1 MCSTQGGPLHECL
14 FVYCLYLN
22 HKRARE
28 TCSEH
33 ATDSST
39 FPTQTHFISSRKVI
53 KIPGTDVD
61 NHALMGAACFRLY
74 LRYVFPVITD
84 AMSAEVRERDK
95 EREVLSRVWQPLSL
109 SRSLL
114 LSISRWTSLTL
125 SNVLSWV
132 RAAGGERKR
141 ELQQWREPHCRT
153 LTHLFP
159 DNKLKQPDDNSF
171 LSRCYNCIMHELRF
185 DKQSPL

>member
-95 EREVLSRVWQPLSL
+95 ERESVVESVTASLSL
-109 SRSLL
+109 SLSLAL
-114 LSISRWTSLTL
+114 HITLNLTNLEQCAVLSSRCWRWEKERAATVTRATLQNTDSFISR
-125 SNVLSWV
+125 
-132 RAAGGERKR
+132 
-141 ELQQWREPHCRT
+141 QQAKTARW
-153 LTHLFP
+153 
-159 DNKLKQPDDNSF
+159 
-171 LSRCYNCIMHELRF
+171 
-185 DKQSPL
+185 